1 MLLHLD
7 YESRSLADL
16 PKVGAFRYAND
27 PSTMILCAAIAEG
40 DNKPLIWRCD
50 QTPSKEVV
58 SLLRSVSQN
67 PNDTLIYA
75 HNAQFEFAISEAL
88 WEKTFHLP
96 KPQLHQWRCT
106 AAMGRR
112 AALPSSLKRLAEA
125 LKLTQQKDDK
135 GGDLIR
141 KFSIP
146 QKKTGKFIE
155 PEDEPEAFQAFV
167 DYCSQDTRV
176 EREIHKKLH
185 SFELTGFPL
194 QTFLLDL
201 KINARGF
208 PVNLD
213 ALRKANKLVQK
224 ESEKLTKE
232 FRALVGINPTQDK
245 KFKIWLAD
253 RGSPLANLKAETLEE
268 ILEDEEFDENSE
280 VGRALTLKKRI
291 GFASLKKI
299 KTMLACAGPKDNRV
313 RGTLTYH
320 GAGTGRWS
328 ASLVQPQ
335 NFKRPATYM
344 ESLSGL
350 AYDNIIGGCDSEWLA
365 ENYGPPLE
373 VVASCIRH
381 FIQDHRP
388 MLSMDYASIEARLLA
403 WQAGEQWKLDIFNS
417 HGKIYEAS
425 ACQMFGMQMSEFD
438 EYKKN
443 HGKNHPMRQKAKS
456 GELGCIAEGELVFT
470 DRGLIPIEK
479 ISLDMLVWDGIDF
492 VKHEGVI
499 YQGIKEVITY
509 EGLTATKDHIVFT
522 DAGEMQF
529 SNAAKSGS
537 HLIQSRPSRKGIR
550 EGKNNIS
557 RKKVYSKLVGSLRS
571 GSVPKLSENIMDLS
585 RKPNER
591 NIQRLPKVLKTKKSP
606 AMAGQTCYSYE
617 AALCESSRCGLQKL
631 RGERNKIYVSEC
643 SRSLLVD
650 SRESGIT
657 SSFRIGSYKQ
667 RRELRKREFTFCY
680 SHGAEQEQENFKNTE
695 RDVRMGLL
703 EESLHGIHNYA
714 VSKSRENRGR
724 NNLPSKASC
733 HRKKEELDKL
743 REEVSTTRT
752 YDIVNC
758 GPRNRFVVSG
768 VLVHNCGY
776 QGSVGAL
783 IKMGALK
790 QGLKEEDLP
799 EIIRQWR
806 EANPAITKMW
816 RDIDLA
822 SKSAIKNPSKVFTF
836 GRGCSFFT
844 AKTAGMNYLFLKLPS
859 GRKIAYPQP
868 ELVPVLYW
876 QEEKIQKIEQE
887 QPDGTK
893 KIITKVLK
901 GAHKKIFNPTPKQ
914 IDTIRS
920 KYPKAKL
927 GEAITIFS
935 KIKDSQQWGRVS
947 VYAGSF
953 CNNQIQGIAGD
964 FMALGALNAEAA
976 GYQVYSLI
984 HDEILGAYEP
994 EKGQSPEGL
1003 EALMTKLPDWADG
1016 MPLAAEGGI
1025 VKFYQK

>member
-1 MLLHLD
+1 MLAYHLD

-40 DNKPLIWRCD
+40 DNEPLIWRCD

-58 SLLRSVSQN
+58 SMLRSVSQN

-125 LKLTQQKDDK
+125 LKLIQQKDDK
-135 GGDLIR
+135 GADLIR

-155 PEDEPEAFQAFV
+155 PEDEPGAFQAFV
-167 DYCSQDTRV
+167 DYCIQDVRV
-176 EREIHKKLH
+176 EKEIHKKLH

-213 ALRKANKLVQK
+213 ALRKADKLVQK
-224 ESEKLTKE
+224 ESEKLTEE
-232 FRALVGINPTQDK
+232 FRALTGINPTQGE
-245 KFKIWLAD
+245 KFKEWLAE

-268 ILEDEEFDENSE
+268 ILEDVEFDENSE

-299 KTMLACAGPKDNRV
+299 KTMLACAGPHDNRV

-350 AYDNIIGGCDSEWLA
+350 AYDNIIGGCDSAWLA

-381 FIQDHRP
+381 FIQDDKP
-388 MLSMDYASIEARLLA
+388 MLSMDYSSIEARLLA

-438 EYKKN
+438 EYKKE
-443 HGKNHPMRQKAKS
+443 HGKNHPMRQKSK
-456 GELGCIAEGELVFT
+456 
-470 DRGLIPIEK
+470 
-479 ISLDMLVWDGIDF
+479 
-492 VKHEGVI
+492 
-499 YQGIKEVITY
+499 
-509 EGLTATKDHIVFT
+509 
-522 DAGEMQF
+522 AGEP
-529 SNAAKSGS
+529 G
-537 HLIQSRPSRKGIR
+537 
-550 EGKNNIS
+550 
-557 RKKVYSKLVGSLRS
+557 
-571 GSVPKLSENIMDLS
+571 
-585 RKPNER
+585 
-591 NIQRLPKVLKTKKSP
+591 
-606 AMAGQTCYSYE
+606 
-617 AALCESSRCGLQKL
+617 
-631 RGERNKIYVSEC
+631 
-643 SRSLLVD
+643 
-650 SRESGIT
+650 
-657 SSFRIGSYKQ
+657 
-667 RRELRKREFTFCY
+667 
-680 SHGAEQEQENFKNTE
+680 
-695 RDVRMGLL
+695 
-703 EESLHGIHNYA
+703 
-714 VSKSRENRGR
+714 
-724 NNLPSKASC
+724 
-733 HRKKEELDKL
+733 
-743 REEVSTTRT
+743 
-752 YDIVNC
+752 
-758 GPRNRFVVSG
+758 
-768 VLVHNCGY
+768 CGY
-776 QGSVGAL
+776 MGSEGAL

-806 EANPAITKMW
+806 EANPAIAKMW

-822 SKSAIKNPSKVFTF
+822 SKSAIKNPSKVFNF

-893 KIITKVLK
+893 KIVTKILK

-914 IDTIRS
+914 IDTVRS

-976 GYQVYSLI
+976 GYQVYLLI

-1003 EALMTKLPDWADG
+1003 EALMTKLPDWAGG

>member
-1 MLLHLD
+1 MLAYHLD

-40 DNKPLIWRCD
+40 DNEPLIWRCD

-58 SLLRSVSQN
+58 SMLRSVSQN

-125 LKLTQQKDDK
+125 LKLIQQKDDK
-135 GGDLIR
+135 GADLIR

-155 PEDEPEAFQAFV
+155 PEDEPGAFQAFV
-167 DYCSQDTRV
+167 DYCIQDVRV
-176 EREIHKKLH
+176 EKEIHKKLH

-213 ALRKANKLVQK
+213 ALRKADKLVQK
-224 ESEKLTKE
+224 ESEKLTEE
-232 FRALVGINPTQDK
+232 FRALTGINPTQGE
-245 KFKIWLAD
+245 KFKEWLAE

-268 ILEDEEFDENSE
+268 ILEDVEFDENSE

-299 KTMLACAGPKDNRV
+299 KTMLACAGPHDNRV

-381 FIQDHRP
+381 FIQDDKP
-388 MLSMDYASIEARLLA
+388 MLSMDYSSIEARLLA

-438 EYKKN
+438 EYKKE
-443 HGKNHPMRQKAKS
+443 HGKNHPMRQKSKA
-456 GELGCIAEGELVFT
+456 GELGCGY
-470 DRGLIPIEK
+470 
-479 ISLDMLVWDGIDF
+479 M
-492 VKHEGVI
+492 
-499 YQGIKEVITY
+499 
-509 EGLTATKDHIVFT
+509 
-522 DAGEMQF
+522 
-529 SNAAKSGS
+529 GS
-537 HLIQSRPSRKGIR
+537 
-550 EGKNNIS
+550 E
-557 RKKVYSKLVGSLRS
+557 
-571 GSVPKLSENIMDLS
+571 
-585 RKPNER
+585 
-591 NIQRLPKVLKTKKSP
+591 
-606 AMAGQTCYSYE
+606 
-617 AALCESSRCGLQKL
+617 
-631 RGERNKIYVSEC
+631 
-643 SRSLLVD
+643 
-650 SRESGIT
+650 
-657 SSFRIGSYKQ
+657 
-667 RRELRKREFTFCY
+667 
-680 SHGAEQEQENFKNTE
+680 
-695 RDVRMGLL
+695 
-703 EESLHGIHNYA
+703 
-714 VSKSRENRGR
+714 
-724 NNLPSKASC
+724 
-733 HRKKEELDKL
+733 
-743 REEVSTTRT
+743 
-752 YDIVNC
+752 
-758 GPRNRFVVSG
+758 
-768 VLVHNCGY
+768 
-776 QGSVGAL
+776 GAL

-806 EANPAITKMW
+806 EANPAIAKMW

-822 SKSAIKNPSKVFTF
+822 SKSAIKNPSKVFNF

-893 KIITKVLK
+893 KIVTKILK

-914 IDTIRS
+914 IDTVRS
-920 KYPKAKL
+920 KCPKAKL

-976 GYQVYSLI
+976 GYQVYLLI

-1003 EALMTKLPDWADG
+1003 EALMTKLPEWAEG

>member
-1 MLLHLD
+1 MLAYHLD

-40 DNKPLIWRCD
+40 DNEPLIWRCD

-58 SLLRSVSQN
+58 SMLRSVSQN

-125 LKLTQQKDDK
+125 LKLIQQKDDK
-135 GGDLIR
+135 GADLIR

-155 PEDEPEAFQAFV
+155 PEDEPGAFQAFV
-167 DYCSQDTRV
+167 DYCIQDVRV
-176 EREIHKKLH
+176 EKEIHKKLH

-213 ALRKANKLVQK
+213 ALRKADKLVQK
-224 ESEKLTKE
+224 ESEKLTEE
-232 FRALVGINPTQDK
+232 FRALTGINPTQGE
-245 KFKIWLAD
+245 KFKEWLAE

-268 ILEDEEFDENSE
+268 ILEDVEFDENSE

-299 KTMLACAGPKDNRV
+299 KTMLACAGPHDNRV

-350 AYDNIIGGCDSEWLA
+350 AYDNIIGGCDSAWLA

-381 FIQDHRP
+381 FIQDDKP
-388 MLSMDYASIEARLLA
+388 MLSMDYSSIEARLLA

-438 EYKKN
+438 EYKKE
-443 HGKNHPMRQKAKS
+443 HGKNHPMRQKSKA
-456 GELGCIAEGELVFT
+456 GELGCGY
-470 DRGLIPIEK
+470 
-479 ISLDMLVWDGIDF
+479 M
-492 VKHEGVI
+492 
-499 YQGIKEVITY
+499 
-509 EGLTATKDHIVFT
+509 
-522 DAGEMQF
+522 
-529 SNAAKSGS
+529 GS
-537 HLIQSRPSRKGIR
+537 
-550 EGKNNIS
+550 E
-557 RKKVYSKLVGSLRS
+557 
-571 GSVPKLSENIMDLS
+571 
-585 RKPNER
+585 
-591 NIQRLPKVLKTKKSP
+591 
-606 AMAGQTCYSYE
+606 
-617 AALCESSRCGLQKL
+617 
-631 RGERNKIYVSEC
+631 
-643 SRSLLVD
+643 
-650 SRESGIT
+650 
-657 SSFRIGSYKQ
+657 
-667 RRELRKREFTFCY
+667 
-680 SHGAEQEQENFKNTE
+680 
-695 RDVRMGLL
+695 
-703 EESLHGIHNYA
+703 
-714 VSKSRENRGR
+714 
-724 NNLPSKASC
+724 
-733 HRKKEELDKL
+733 
-743 REEVSTTRT
+743 
-752 YDIVNC
+752 
-758 GPRNRFVVSG
+758 
-768 VLVHNCGY
+768 
-776 QGSVGAL
+776 GAL

-806 EANPAITKMW
+806 EANPAIAKMW

-822 SKSAIKNPSKVFTF
+822 SKSAIKNPSKVFNF

-893 KIITKVLK
+893 KIVTKILK

-914 IDTIRS
+914 IDTVRS
-920 KYPKAKL
+920 KCPKAKL

-976 GYQVYSLI
+976 GYQVYLLI

-1003 EALMTKLPDWADG
+1003 EALMTKLPEWAEG